1 MLTPKA
7 TLLPRKLHDSDCDM
21 TTWRLVITDPASGAW
36 NMAVDEAIATLS
48 ARGDVPPTLR
58 FYQWRPAAVSLGRHQ
73 PVEDIDLARLQE
85 RGWGIVRR
93 PTGGRAILHIDEL
106 TYSIA
111 GPVDEPRLQGA
122 VLDVYNRISQGLL
135 TGLRRLGVPAEK
147 APADK
152 RAGQD
157 VSAACF
163 EVPSAYEISVGNQ
176 KLIGSAQRRAGGYVL
191 QHGSLPLHGDITRL
205 VEVMA
210 FEDESQRRAFRAHLA
225 ERATTLEAA
234 LGRRASFW
242 EAAAVLLDGL
252 NSVLE
257 VDFDEQSLTPEELAL
272 AQEIEAE
279 KYGSD
284 AWTGRVSR
292 AAQLA

>member
-1 MLTPKA
+1 
-7 TLLPRKLHDSDCDM
+7 
-21 TTWRLVITDPASGAW
+21 
-36 NMAVDEAIATLS
+36 MAVDEAIATLS

-73 PVEDIDLARLQE
+73 PVEDMDLARVQG
-85 RGWGIVRR
+85 RGWDIVRR

-111 GPVDEPRLQGA
+111 GPAHDPHLQGP
-122 VLDVYNRISQGLL
+122 VLDVYNLISHGLL
-135 TGLRRLGVPAEK
+135 LGLRRLGVAAEK
-147 APADK
+147 APADQ
-152 RAGQD
+152 RAGRD
-157 VSAACF
+157 VSPACF

-205 VEVMA
+205 VEVMV
-210 FEDESQRRAFRAHLA
+210 FEDEAQREAFRAHLA
-225 ERATTLEAA
+225 QRATTLESA
-234 LGRRASFW
+234 LRRRASFW
-242 EAAAVLLDGL
+242 EAATALLDGL

-257 VDFDEQSLTPEELAL
+257 VDFDEQSLTPAELSL
-272 AQEIEAE
+272 ARQIEAE

-284 AWTGRVSR
+284 VWTRRVTHT
-292 AAQLA
+292 AATAH

>member
-1 MLTPKA
+1 
-7 TLLPRKLHDSDCDM
+7 
-21 TTWRLVITDPASGAW
+21 
-36 NMAVDEAIATLS
+36 MAVDEAIATLS
-48 ARGDVPPTLR
+48 ARGDSPPTLR

-73 PVEDIDLARLQE
+73 PVEDIDLLRLQD
-85 RGWGIVRR
+85 RGWDIVRR

-111 GPVDEPRLQGA
+111 GPATTPQLQGP
-122 VLDVYNRISQGLL
+122 VLDVYNLISHGLL
-135 TGLRRLGVPAEK
+135 LGLRRLGVSAEK

-205 VEVMA
+205 VDVMA
-210 FEDESQRRAFRAHLA
+210 FEDESQREAFRAHLA
-225 ERATTLEAA
+225 ERATTLAA
-234 LGRRASFW
+234 IAQRTVTFW

-252 NSVLE
+252 NTVLE
-257 VDFDEQSLTPEELAL
+257 VDFEESELSPAELSLAR
-272 AQEIEAE
+272 QIEAE
-279 KYGSD
+279 KYGSE
-284 AWTGRVSR
+284 AWTRRVTR
-292 AAQLA
+292 TVQLA

>member
-1 MLTPKA
+1 
-7 TLLPRKLHDSDCDM
+7 
-21 TTWRLVITDPASGAW
+21 
-36 NMAVDEAIATLS
+36 MAVDEAIATLS
-48 ARGDVPPTLR
+48 ARGDSPPTLR

-73 PVEDIDLARLQE
+73 PVEDIDLLRLQD
-85 RGWGIVRR
+85 RGWDIVRR

-111 GPVDEPRLQGA
+111 GPATTPQLQGP
-122 VLDVYNRISQGLL
+122 VLDVYNLISHGLL
-135 TGLRRLGVPAEK
+135 LGLRRLGVSAEK

-205 VEVMA
+205 VDVMA
-210 FEDESQRRAFRAHLA
+210 FEDESQRKSFRAHLA
-225 ERATTLEAA
+225 ERATTLAA
-234 LGRRASFW
+234 IAQRTVTFW

-252 NSVLE
+252 NTVLE
-257 VDFDEQSLTPEELAL
+257 VDFEESELSPAELSLAR
-272 AQEIEAE
+272 QIEAE
-279 KYGSD
+279 KYGSE
-284 AWTGRVSR
+284 AWTRRVTR
-292 AAQLA
+292 TVQLA

>member
-1 MLTPKA
+1 MP
-7 TLLPRKLHDSDCDM
+7 
-21 TTWRLVITDPASGAW
+21 TWRLLVTDPAAGAW

-58 FYQWRPAAVSLGRHQ
+58 FYQWRPATVSLGRHQ
-73 PVEDIDLARLQE
+73 PVEDIDAGRLQE
-85 RGWGIVRR
+85 RGWGMVRR
-93 PTGGRAILHIDEL
+93 PTGGRAILHTDEL

-111 GPVDEPRLQGA
+111 GPADEPRLQGA
-122 VLDVYNRISQGLL
+122 VLDVYNLISHGLL

-152 RAGQD
+152 RAGRD

-163 EVPSAYEISVGNQ
+163 EVPSAYEISVGTQ

-191 QHGSLPLHGDITRL
+191 QHGSLPLHGDVTRL

-210 FEDESQRRAFRAHLA
+210 FEEDRQRQAFRAHLA
-225 ERATTLEAA
+225 ERATTLEAV
-234 LGRRASFW
+234 LGRRVSFW
-242 EAAAVLLDGL
+242 EAATVLLDGL

-257 VDFDEQSLTPEELAL
+257 VDFEEQSLTAEELDL
-272 AQEIEAE
+272 ARRIEAE
-279 KYGSD
+279 KYGTD
-284 AWTGRVSR
+284 DWTGRVSR
-292 AAQLA
+292 AVQLA